1 MFFATLRLMNTEKKV
16 VTRMAPS
23 PTGKFHIG
31 GVRTTL
37 FNYLFARHHDGKFI
51 IRSEDTDKERSK
63 PEYEKNML
71 DTLEWLGMEFDEFY
85 RQSERTEIYQ
95 DHIKKLIESGNA
107 YEAEASK
114 DNPDMP
120 VIRFKNPNKK
130 IRFTDLILG
139 EIEFDTT
146 ELGDFVIARNIET
159 PIYHLTV
166 VVDDG
171 LMEVSHILRGQ
182 EHINNTPRQILI
194 LEALGFDRP
203 EYAHIPLIMSPRGGK
218 LSKRD
223 PEVIP
228 AFEYKDQGI
237 LAPAL
242 INFMAFIG
250 WNPGDEREI
259 MSMDELISEFDITK
273 VQKSGGAFN
282 IEKMH
287 WINKQYL
294 NELSDNQF
302 SEYIAPLFTELKSTP
317 VYSES
322 MMQKI
327 TPIIRERTQYLVDVQ
342 MMITDGEL
350 DYYFVQPEIDTE
362 KIVWKKDTKEG
373 SIIHL
378 EKAHE
383 LISSFNSEFTA
394 ETVKE
399 VLWSYAEEV
408 GKGNLLWPLRFAL
421 SGRDKSPDPF
431 TLLAT
436 LGKETSL
443 ERIQFA
449 LAELKKA

>member
-1 MFFATLRLMNTEKKV
+1 
-16 VTRMAPS
+16 MAPS

-31 GVRTTL
+31 GVRTAL
-37 FNYLFARHHDGKFI
+37 FNYLFTKHHNGTFI

-63 PEYEKNML
+63 PEYEENML
-71 DTLEWLGMEFDEFY
+71 DTLEWLGMKHDAFY

-95 DHIKKLIESGNA
+95 EHIKKLIDSSNA

-120 VIRFKNPNKK
+120 VIRFKNPNKIVK
-130 IRFTDLILG
+130 FTDLILG
-139 EIEFDTT
+139 DIEFDTT

-171 LMEVSHILRGQ
+171 LMEISHILRGQ

-194 LEALGFDRP
+194 LEALGFERP

-228 AFEYKDQGI
+228 AYEYKDQGI
-237 LAPAL
+237 LPEAL
-242 INFMAFIG
+242 VNFLAFIG

-259 MSMDELISEFDITK
+259 MSMDELIADFDISK

-282 IEKMH
+282 IDKMH

-294 NELSDNQF
+294 NEFSDTEF
-302 SEYIAPLFTELKSTP
+302 AEYIAPLFTELKSTP
-317 VYSES
+317 IYDES
-322 MMQKI
+322 VMQKI
-327 TPIIRERTQYLVDVQ
+327 IPIIRERTNYLIDVQ
-342 MMITDGEL
+342 DMITDGEL
-350 DYYFVQPEIDTE
+350 DYYFAQPEIDTE
-362 KIVWKKDTKEG
+362 KIIWKKDVKEG
-373 SIIHL
+373 TIRHL
-378 EKAHE
+378 EEAHE
-383 LISSFNSEFTA
+383 LISNFNGEFTA
-394 ETVKE
+394 DLVKE
-399 VLWSYAEEV
+399 SLWIYAEEV
-408 GKGNLLWPLRFAL
+408 GKGNLLWPLRYAL

-436 LGKETSL
+436 LGKKTSL
-443 ERIQFA
+443 ERITFA
-449 LAELKKA
+449 LSELNK

>member
-1 MFFATLRLMNTEKKV
+1 MNTEKTV

-37 FNYLFARHHDGKFI
+37 FNYLWARHNNGKFI

-63 PEYEKNML
+63 PEYEQNML
-71 DTLEWLGMEFDEFY
+71 DTLNWLGLEFDEFY
-85 RQSERTEIYQ
+85 RQSERTEIYRE
-95 DHIKKLIESGNA
+95 HIKKLIETGHA

-120 VIRFKNPNKK
+120 VIRFKNPNTE
-130 IRFTDLILG
+130 IVFQDLILG
-139 EIEFDTT
+139 EITFDTT
-146 ELGDFVIARNIET
+146 ELGNFVIARNIET

-171 LMEVSHILRGQ
+171 LMGVTHILRGQ

-194 LEALGFDRP
+194 LEALGFERP
-203 EYAHIPLIMSPRGGK
+203 QYAHIPLIMSPRGGK

-237 LAPAL
+237 MAEAL

-259 MSMDELISEFDITK
+259 MSLDELVKEFDIAK

-282 IEKMH
+282 LEKLH
-287 WINKQYL
+287 WINKHYL
-294 NELSDNQF
+294 NNLSFEQF
-302 SEYIAPLFTELKSTP
+302 ASYVSPLFVSLR
-317 VYSES
+317 ES
-322 MMQKI
+322 AAYNEEMFQKI
-327 TPIIRERTQYLVDVQ
+327 IPIIRERASYLGDVKE
-342 MMITDGEL
+342 MIENGEF
-350 DYYFVQPEIDTE
+350 DYYFVAPEYPHPE
-362 KIVWKKDTKEG
+362 KIIWKKG
-373 SIIHL
+373 
-378 EKAHE
+378 
-383 LISSFNSEFTA
+383 TA
-394 ETVKE
+394 ESTIKHLKK
-399 VLWSYAEEV
+399 VLQIIEDYDGEWNKDEIKSVIFPYADEV
-408 GKGNLLWPLRFAL
+408 GRGDVLWPLRYTL

-431 TLLAT
+431 TLLEI
-436 LGKETSL
+436 LEKESTIKRIKQALSL
-443 ERIQFA
+443 
-449 LAELKKA
+449 LKK